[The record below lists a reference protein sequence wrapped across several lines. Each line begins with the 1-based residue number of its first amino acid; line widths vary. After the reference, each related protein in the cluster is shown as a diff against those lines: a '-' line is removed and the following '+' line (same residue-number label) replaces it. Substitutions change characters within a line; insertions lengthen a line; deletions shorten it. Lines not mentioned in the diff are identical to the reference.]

1 MTELALRLQ
10 SLAVMA
16 KAHGIGFT
24 LDAKEADRLDI
35 PLGVIEAMLLGWEG
49 FDLAVQ
55 AYQKRAL
62 SLVDSLTGL
71 ALSQGCR
78 LLVRLVK
85 GAYWDTEIKTA

>member
-1 MTELALRLQ
+1 
-10 SLAVMA
+10 
-16 KAHGIGFT
+16 
-24 LDAKEADRLDI
+24 
-35 PLGVIEAMLLGWEG
+35 MLLGWEG